1 MHKSCSHFYRHALKI
16 RENAVPSKQKI
27 FRLVFPCPSPSQATP
42 LPPPTPHP
50 RTTIALL
57 ANSATVL
64 FPNNWFFLWV
74 IIFLN
79 INLFIFKLML
89 LPIHSDSKQ
98 LFREI
103 KTRSQTK
110 PPSLLARIFL
120 PYFSKPFCWCK
131 NLKKYIVLFLSNK
144 YLKHAWTLQHFL
156 GNNHKLYYIY
166 YDIYG

>member
-1 MHKSCSHFYRHALKI
+1 MHKSCSHYYRHALKI

-42 LPPPTPHP
+42 SPPTP

-103 KTRSQTK
+103 ITRSQTK
-110 PPSLLARIFL
+110 PPLSLHVFFL
-120 PYFSKPFCWCK
+120 PYFSK
-131 NLKKYIVLFLSNK
+131 LFAGVK
-144 YLKHAWTLQHFL
+144 PKIHCTVFIQ
-156 GNNHKLYYIY
+156 
-166 YDIYG
+166 